1 MVFVTPN
8 VIIICARPHGH
19 MRYDIIPILVMS
31 VTLSFLLPA
40 VLAHSPLGTGDNES
54 LATATPVPDPAKS
67 WAIYGELHE
76 GGEAQYF
83 RFDMAEGQRVHV
95 GLLTSTR
102 PDDGGFIPSLVLM
115 GPGLGVEDPA
125 PDYVEVPEGAGI
137 MVVEGRRPAQ
147 AMYEPFTPSS
157 LYPLADIDLDAPD
170 SGTYYVAVYESQ
182 RGGHYTVAI
191 GDRESYSIV
200 EYVLIPISLMSI
212 YQWGGQSPALVYAP
226 MALVL
231 ASGLGLLAWKWR
243 DRGIV
248 NTPSGWI
255 GASAGLLFLGT
266 CATVLLQ
273 MVLSLASAP
282 LVPEVALTL
291 LFALMPAALGVAVLR
306 IGLRAKKIDAR
317 TRIYLAILG
326 VLALFA
332 WAGLLIG
339 PALSL
344 IASMLPA
351 RYLTNRENL

>member
-1 MVFVTPN
+1 M
-8 VIIICARPHGH
+8 
-19 MRYDIIPILVMS
+19 VMS

-54 LATATPVPDPAKS
+54 LATATPVPDPTKS

-83 RFDMAEGQRVHV
+83 RFDVAEGQRIHV
-95 GLLTSTR
+95 GLLTSTS
-102 PDDGGFIPSLVLM
+102 PDDRGFMPSLVLM
-115 GPGLGVEDPA
+115 GPGLDSNDPV

-137 MVVEGRRPAQ
+137 MVVGGKQPAQ
-147 AMYEPFTPSS
+147 AMYEPFSPSS
-157 LYPLADIDLDAPD
+157 LYPLADISMDAPD

-191 GDRESYSIV
+191 GDRESYSIS
-200 EYVLIPISLMSI
+200 EYILIPISLMSI
-212 YQWGGQSPALVYAP
+212 YQWGGQSQALVYSP
-226 MALVL
+226 MVLVL
-231 ASGLGLLAWKWR
+231 AIGLGLLAWKCR

-273 MVLSLASAP
+273 MALSLASAP
-282 LVPEVALTL
+282 LVPEVGLTL
-291 LFALMPAALGVAVLR
+291 LFALMPATLGIVVLR
-306 IGLRAKKIDAR
+306 MELRAKKIDTR
-317 TRIYLAILG
+317 TRIYLAFLG
-326 VLALFA
+326 ILALFA

-339 PALSL
+339 PALAI
-344 IASMLPA
+344 IASILPA
-351 RYLTNRENL
+351 RYLRSRVTL